1 MSDEQQSQV
10 GAQQALCDF
19 DVIFLR
25 GKGDPLHGR
34 MTEINR
40 NGAHIAIDETA
51 GENQVIRIRVD
62 FPLDPS
68 INFLAR
74 VLTVVSEE
82 NASEARP
89 AGMSVTIFAMERE
102 DRELWVRVLERC
114 VRDKGNLIEEAESI
128 AGRDLQ
134 SRGGPTPKQTASERR
149 QYERY
154 RAVLSIELHDM
165 SSLFEMYTRDISAGG
180 AFIQTDKP
188 LKKGSLVRLSVVHPI
203 TNEKYEL
210 DGEVVRTETN
220 GAGIKFFGMDTNT
233 RKMFMRFIVTG
244 RLPR

>member
-1 MSDEQQSQV
+1 MSDEQQSQAT
-10 GAQQALCDF
+10 AQHALCDF
-19 DVIFLR
+19 DTIFHR
-25 GKGDPLHGR
+25 GGSDPLHGR

-51 GENQVIRIRVD
+51 GENQVIRLRVD

-68 INFLAR
+68 ISFLAR
-74 VLTVVSEE
+74 VLKVVSKEE
-82 NASEARP
+82 ASEARP
-89 AGMSVTIFAMERE
+89 VGMSVTIFAMERE
-102 DRELWVRVLERC
+102 DRELWARILERC
-114 VRDKGNLIEEAESI
+114 VRDRGNLIEEAESI

-134 SRGGPTPKQTASERR
+134 ASGQPPKPSKSNERR

-203 TNEKYEL
+203 TGEKYEI
-210 DGEVVRTETN
+210 DGEVVRTEEN
-220 GAGIKFFGMDTNT
+220 GAGIKFFGMDAKS
-233 RKMFMRFIVTG
+233 RKTFMRFIVTG
-244 RLPR
+244 RLPH